1 MSVVLRFAR
10 EGRGYFAITGEA
22 PHCTRYSITW
32 VANGLWCAEVERQHS
47 DGTCDLVARS
57 TASTLKAGMW
67 WCEDS
72 ARDAGWLLP
81 PPTARRAVVA
91 NRPKAA
97 DNCSTIAT
105 RTRRAGAVTRAERAA
120 EWARAAT
127 ARERAL
133 RFVAMQG
140 APFGSGH
147 VDRPVASP
155 HSRALSRFRICRRH
169 LPPSMLDPTS
179 SRVWGR

>member
-32 VANGLWCAEVERQHS
+32 VASGRWCAEVERQHP

-57 TASTLKAGMW
+57 TTLTVKDGMW

-72 ARDAGWLLP
+72 ARDAGWLRPLP
-81 PPTARRAVVA
+81 T
-91 NRPKAA
+91 
-97 DNCSTIAT
+97 
-105 RTRRAGAVTRAERAA
+105 TRRAAVTHAGRAAAERAR
-120 EWARAAT
+120 ERAAT

-147 VDRPVASP
+147 VDREPAPSP
-155 HSRALSRFRICRRH
+155 AA
-169 LPPSMLDPTS
+169 
-179 SRVWGR
+179 